1 LLTAVTSAPLLAI
14 LMLAAVNIQAME
26 QILIADTFKKFE
38 GKEWVRTSTFTSYSR
53 DKLKAKIEEYYKVE
67 LIKNENDD
75 FPYFTDGGFKYEC
88 KTENFE
94 FMTIAHFYD
103 VV

>member
-1 LLTAVTSAPLLAI
+1 
-14 LMLAAVNIQAME
+14 ME

-38 GKEWVRTSTFTSYSR
+38 GKEWVRTSTFTSYDR
-53 DKLKAKIEEYYKVE
+53 DKLKTKIEEHYKVE
-67 LIKNENDD
+67 LIKDDADD
-75 FPYFTDGGFKYEC
+75 FPYFTDGGFKYQC

-94 FMTIAHFYD
+94 FMTTAHFHD